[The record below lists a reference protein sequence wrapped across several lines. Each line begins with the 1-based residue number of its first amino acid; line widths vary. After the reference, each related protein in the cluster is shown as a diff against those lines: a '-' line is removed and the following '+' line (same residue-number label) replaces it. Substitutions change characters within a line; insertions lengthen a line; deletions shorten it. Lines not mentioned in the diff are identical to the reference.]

1 MACDTWGIRCTRW
14 SYSIGISPWQNRNI
28 AKQYCTRWKR
38 CKRTSTKSGSPHWKW
53 LRKKGNLSADN
64 ESNYL
69 HLTLCIKLFSTG
81 MKLFALSKI
90 QAVLWGPL
98 PETVESVRGGQQVS
112 YQRDPHFEKFHS
124 ICFRSDYTQ
133 LEDDYK
139 RYISLV
145 EDTYEK
151 MMAAQNSKSSR
162 GWSAS
167 DKTPPKSGKSEDSR
181 MSRQTSYIWP
191 HQWPRPIW
199 HKSDRAAQHIETHTH
214 SKI

>member
-1 MACDTWGIRCTRW
+1 MACDTWGIRGTRW
-14 SYSIGISPWQNRNI
+14 SYSSGILLWQHRNI
-28 AKQYCTRWKR
+28 AQQYCTRWKR
-38 CKRTSTKSGSPHWKW
+38 CKRTSTTSGSPPWKW
-53 LRKKGNLSADN
+53 LRKKGDLLADN
-64 ESNYL
+64 ESTL
-69 HLTLCIKLFSTG
+69 LLTICFWHETPKFRPS
-81 MKLFALSKI
+81 FEDLSPRLWK
-90 QAVLWGPL
+90 VL
-98 PETVESVRGGQQVS
+98 EEASKSVIREI
-112 YQRDPHFEKFHS
+112 HTLKS

-145 EDTYEK
+145 EDSCEK
-151 MMAAQNSKSSR
+151 MMAAQNSRRSKD
-162 GWSAS
+162 WSAS
-167 DKTPPKSGKSEDSR
+167 DKNPPKSGKSEDRR

>member
-1 MACDTWGIRCTRW
+1 MSRW
-14 SYSIGISPWQNRNI
+14 QHRNI
-28 AKQYCTRWKR
+28 AQQYCTRWKR
-38 CKRTSTKSGSPHWKW
+38 CKRTSTKSGSPPWKW
-53 LRKKGNLSADN
+53 LRKKGNLSAYN
-64 ESNYL
+64 KSNNL
-69 HLTLCIKLFSTG
+69 HLTLCILLFSIG
-81 MKLFALSKI
+81 MKLFAPSKI

-98 PETVESVRGGQQVS
+98 PETVESVRGGQQVG
-112 YQRDPHFEKFHS
+112 YKRDPYFEKFHG

-145 EDTYEK
+145 EDSYEK

-162 GWSAS
+162 IWRAS
-167 DKTPPKSGKSEDSR
+167 DKNPPKSGKSEDSR

-191 HQWPRPIW
+191 HQWPRPIG
-199 HKSDRAAQHIETHTH
+199 HKADRAAQHIETHTH